1 MLVFSPGLL
10 FAAAVILASQ
20 VHLPL
25 MFGDVPES
33 VAAGPASAAP
43 REAWD
48 WPLSPRPAVVRS
60 FDAPERPWL
69 SGHRG
74 VDLASAPAQELHSPA
89 PGVVVFA
96 GQVVDRP
103 VVTVDHGNGL
113 RSSFE
118 PIETTLSSGD
128 RVEAGQTIGRLWNE
142 GTHCRAGPCVHWGVR
157 DGDDY
162 VNPLKFLADTRP
174 SILLPWSE

>member
-10 FAAAVILASQ
+10 FAASVILAAQ
-20 VHLPL
+20 LHLPQR
-25 MFGDVPES
+25 FGEVAEP
-33 VAAGPASAAP
+33 VAAAPTSASP
-43 REAWD
+43 REAWR
-48 WPLSPRPAVVRS
+48 WPLSPRPAVVRG

-69 SGHRG
+69 PGHRG
-74 VDLASAPAQELHSPA
+74 VDLAGARSQELHSPA

-118 PIETTLSSGD
+118 PIETALSSGD
-128 RVEAGQTIGRLWNE
+128 RVEAGQPIGRLWT
-142 GTHCRAGPCVHWGVR
+142 GSTHCRAGPCVHWGVR

-174 SILLPWSE
+174 SILLPWGE

>member
-10 FAAAVILASQ
+10 FAAALVLASQ
-20 VHLPL
+20 VHLPQ

-33 VAAGPASAAP
+33 AAPGPASAAP
-43 REAWD
+43 REAWA
-48 WPLSPRPAVVRS
+48 WPLSPRPAVVRG
-60 FDAPERPWL
+60 FDTPERPWL

-74 VDLASAPAQELHSPA
+74 VDIASAPSQELHSPA

-128 RVEAGQTIGRLWNE
+128 RVEAGQTIGRLWT
-142 GTHCRAGPCVHWGVR
+142 GSTHCRAGPCVHWGVR